1 MVSPHINPQQID
13 AQICCLTHIFIMGDI
28 LTAAEVAAHFRIS
41 VSTLKRWVMLTRRG
55 AYDLP
60 LPISPKRSQLRWR
73 REDIETWNSC
83 IGNVPEKSLT
93 KKGA

>member
-1 MVSPHINPQQID
+1 MVSLHINTQQIE
-13 AQICCLTHIFIMGDI
+13 AQICCLTNFFAMCRIM
-28 LTAAEVAAHFRIS
+28 TADEVAAHFRIS

-93 KKGA
+93 KKGG